1 MPIYE
6 YQCQKCGTIEVT
18 QRITEKA
25 LAKCPTCKS
34 KVKKLISNT
43 SFQLKGTGWYIT
55 DYARKGQT
63 NGESKGESSA
73 KSADSS
79 ESKSDSGSKSAGA
92 SDSKSDPKK
101 SESKK
106 SESSSSGSD
115 KSPSTSSSSATS
127 V

>member
-1 MPIYE
+1 MPNYE

-25 LAKCPTCKS
+25 LIKCPTCKS
-34 KVKKLISNT
+34 KVKRLISNT

-63 NGESKGESSA
+63 NGESKSDSSSKSSA
-73 KSADSS
+73 SS
-79 ESKSDSGSKSAGA
+79 ESKSDSGSKSSAS
-92 SDSKSDPKK
+92 SDSKSESKK

-106 SESSSSGSD
+106 SESSSSSSE
-115 KSPSTSSSSATS
+115 KSPSTSSSSSTS
-127 V
+127 A

>member
-18 QRITEKA
+18 QRITDKA
-25 LAKCPTCKS
+25 LTKCPTCKS
-34 KVKKLISNT
+34 KVKRLISNT

-63 NGESKGESSA
+63 NGESKS
-73 KSADSS
+73 DSS
-79 ESKSDSGSKSAGA
+79 SKSTPSSP
-92 SDSKSDPKK
+92 DSKSESKK

-106 SESSSSGSD
+106 SESTTSE
-115 KSPSTSSSSATS
+115 KSSTSTAAST
-127 V
+127 